1 MGRLNNIFSRLEKV
15 FKNREERFYLMI
27 INNTVVSRSGRSYVY
42 LFPLGS
48 YLTSPYVSFRK
59 YDRIIF
65 FAREIFYVFYFIKG
79 FVC

>member
-65 FAREIFYVFYFIKG
+65 FAREIFYFING

>member
-27 INNTVVSRSGRSYVY
+27 INNTVVSRSSRSYVY

-65 FAREIFYVFYFIKG
+65 FAREIFYVFYFING